1 MLGQV
6 GKEDGQVEADAL
18 RRVVVRLNELNVV
31 DLALVVG
38 LLVAADE
45 EVDLLQGVFLRLL
58 QLVLEVLGEDG
69 AVLVEV
75 RLLERCRVA
84 QVLQLQ
90 EHIAVFENHLKKR
103 HFVRSPALK
112 NPE

>member
-45 EVDLLQGVFLRLL
+45 EVDLLQGVLFRLL

-75 RLLERCRVA
+75 RLLERRRVA
-84 QVLQLQ
+84 
-90 EHIAVFENHLKKR
+90 
-103 HFVRSPALK
+103 
-112 NPE
+112 